1 MKVLFPNDGESWSAF
16 VRRVQAEQGSVL
28 LLLSGF
34 DLFFARN
41 KKERALFL
49 DEIVKIS
56 SRIRIATKERKLVQD
71 ARKKGIRVIEKVTDL
86 KNLLSD
92 NESYDEAIRIFS
104 PAVWQQ
110 RLRNNL
116 QSMGLLSLPR
126 LRVWLLILITGVLF
140 FFVLFKLLPS
150 AEIIVTPRQETITHT
165 ANIFLVS
172 SGSLAD
178 IPSRVRTLKL
188 NPIPVTVEKTITFDQ
203 ISKEFIG
210 ESASIIFR
218 VLNESNEQFS
228 LRKGTRAM
236 NQAGMIFRLAESISV
251 RPREEVLVK
260 AIADDKDLYGEII
273 GERGNVP
280 AEIRWDFPGLP
291 EEEQKLVYAIN
302 NNAAQGG
309 VSDFRTILQENDL
322 VAAKALLEQELLAE
336 AKQLV
341 DDHRLIYNSQHPNGY
356 LEILYYDELTEI
368 EYSNIVLP
376 DEFLGEYVA
385 SAPISGIIKYT
396 AYSYDSQA
404 VLSMLQSELIS
415 HVEDGKRLLEETIT
429 MDRLIAHVID
439 YSDDLSWIKLTVDL
453 SGTEEFVLDPLNP
466 HGARFAKKGRELII
480 GKDKETAERILKNL
494 PEVESVEINIWPPW
508 NSGIPSIP
516 SHISISLEK

>member
-150 AEIIVTPRQETITHT
+150 AEIIVTPRQETITQT
-165 ANIFLVS
+165 ANIF
-172 SGSLAD
+172 
-178 IPSRVRTLKL
+178 
-188 NPIPVTVEKTITFDQ
+188 
-203 ISKEFIG
+203 
-210 ESASIIFR
+210 
-218 VLNESNEQFS
+218 
-228 LRKGTRAM
+228 
-236 NQAGMIFRLAESISV
+236 
-251 RPREEVLVK
+251 
-260 AIADDKDLYGEII
+260 
-273 GERGNVP
+273 
-280 AEIRWDFPGLP
+280 
-291 EEEQKLVYAIN
+291 
-302 NNAAQGG
+302 
-309 VSDFRTILQENDL
+309 
-322 VAAKALLEQELLAE
+322 
-336 AKQLV
+336 
-341 DDHRLIYNSQHPNGY
+341 
-356 LEILYYDELTEI
+356 
-368 EYSNIVLP
+368 
-376 DEFLGEYVA
+376 
-385 SAPISGIIKYT
+385 
-396 AYSYDSQA
+396 
-404 VLSMLQSELIS
+404 
-415 HVEDGKRLLEETIT
+415 
-429 MDRLIAHVID
+429 
-439 YSDDLSWIKLTVDL
+439 
-453 SGTEEFVLDPLNP
+453 
-466 HGARFAKKGRELII
+466 
-480 GKDKETAERILKNL
+480 
-494 PEVESVEINIWPPW
+494 
-508 NSGIPSIP
+508 
-516 SHISISLEK
+516 